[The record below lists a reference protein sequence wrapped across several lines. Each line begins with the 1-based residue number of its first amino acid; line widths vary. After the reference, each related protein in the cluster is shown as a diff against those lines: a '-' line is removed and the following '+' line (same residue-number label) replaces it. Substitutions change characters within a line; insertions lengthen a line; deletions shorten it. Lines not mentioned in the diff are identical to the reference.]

1 MEPDHVDGILA
12 QWARERPDLDASPI
26 GLIGRLHRLGDVLN
40 VELRKVFAE
49 AGLGDGDFDVLVTL
63 RRHGRPHELTP
74 GELGASTMVTSSAV
88 TKRIDRLERSGL
100 VTRTVSQD
108 DARSR
113 RIRLTDEGFDLV
125 DRLMAR
131 HIANEQRLVAGL
143 SERDRAQLAAILR
156 RWGQALATDTGS
168 SEDVSTRHRRGGTAA
183 TSGEASSLA
192 SP

>member
-26 GLIGRLHRLGDVLN
+26 GLIGRLHRLADVLN
-40 VELRKVFAE
+40 VELRRVFAE

-63 RRHGRPHELTP
+63 RRHGTPYELTP

-88 TKRIDRLERSGL
+88 TKRIDRLEAAGL
-100 VTRTVSQD
+100 VTRTVSPD

-113 RIRLTDEGFDLV
+113 RIRLTDAGL
-125 DRLMAR
+125 RLIDGLMTR
-131 HIANEQRLVAGL
+131 HVANEQRLVAGL

-156 RWGQALATDTGS
+156 RWGQALESGS
-168 SEDVSTRHRRGGTAA
+168 SA
-183 TSGEASSLA
+183 
-192 SP
+192 